1 MKQSA
6 RNTFSGL
13 NLIILLLFTLALSAC
28 SMQQKNKEEQPNF
41 KEIPQVNIDY
51 NENQIVEFNN
61 RANKNEINRY
71 EGLVAN
77 SGNIISAPEVLPSVL
92 FYDSGINIP
101 YPEEGVKGIY
111 LPVTVFEDEQ
121 HYQNILDY
129 LDQTHL
135 NTVVIDFKDDAGQ
148 ILGKIDSENPL
159 VQENIIGNVDFQK
172 ILKDLEAHQIYPIA
186 RIVTF
191 KDNLLSTEKPE
202 YSFKDSKTGET
213 WQNVDGAQFINPFMK
228 EVWDYNLEVAIGA
241 AKLGFKEIQFD
252 YVRFPE
258 GFETFSDQLEYNIGD
273 YGAYVTDDPEK
284 FGQERV
290 YAITEYLAYAKEKLA
305 PYGAKISADIFG
317 YTAIAGNAPDVRG
330 IGQNFAQMAEQVDVV
345 SSMIYPSHWDLG
357 FFGLEAPD
365 LQPYEVVDQYM
376 YSELE
381 TLNSLT
387 DKPTTR
393 PWLQDF
399 TQWDL
404 APGTFQEYSTQQVQ
418 EQIVALHE
426 NGVHEF
432 LLWNP
437 NGIYSTDVDYAP
449 EITGNQFYY

>member
-1 MKQSA
+1 MKLTA
-6 RNTFSGL
+6 RKTLSGL
-13 NLIILLLFTLALSAC
+13 TVIMLLILTLGLSAC
-28 SMQQKNKEEQPNF
+28 SMQPKNKAEQPNF

-51 NENQIVEFNN
+51 NEEQIVEFKNRGNN
-61 RANKNEINRY
+61 NKINRY

-77 SGNIISAPEVLPSVL
+77 TGSILTAPETLPSVL

-101 YPEEGVKGIY
+101 YPKEGVKGIY

-129 LDQTHL
+129 LDQTQL

-159 VQENIIGNVDFQK
+159 VQENVIGNVDFQK

-191 KDNLLSTEKPE
+191 KDNLLSSAKPE

-258 GFETFSDQLEYNIGD
+258 GFQTFSDQLEYNIGD

-317 YTAIAGNAPDVRG
+317 YTAIAGDAPDVRG

-399 TQWDL
+399 TDYNL
-404 APGTFQEYSTQQVQ
+404 APGTFQEYGTQQVQ

-437 NGIYSTDVDYAP
+437 NGVYSPDVDYAP